1 MQLLINLSLAFA
13 WTVATALSA
22 VVADPYSAPRVTFQ
36 DLRLQQKICSHP
48 LYCEGPILRRIQ
60 LGGVFDSDK
69 TFIDMPTRKP
79 VSQVVD
85 AFNKLPANATRDDLA
100 KFVSDNFHPAGCDIK
115 QAELDDWTDDPP
127 FLKGVTDP
135 VLRGYG
141 MALHNQWK
149 GLARQRNTDFLCD
162 GCETSLLPVKH
173 TFIVGG
179 ANSTREP
186 RYWDTYYIVLGLL
199 KSGLNGTA
207 RGMLQ
212 NLLDLVGIYG
222 FVPTGGR
229 IYFTDRSEPPL
240 LALMVKNYYEATL
253 DLDFVARALPM
264 LKAEHKYWDTYRSI
278 NVTYTRSGNSS
289 LSRRQSDLFQ
299 TVTSKTTLFG
309 PSLFQTAVQSASD
322 ESSDSEGFLRP
333 ESYSTDYSTF
343 KTQFAAANLFS
354 TAIPTDNLYAA
365 TEAGTAPSV
374 QYASVQTAMA
384 GPSLFST
391 SLRRRDVTMP
401 DSNPFA
407 AFTKNEL
414 SILGSININ
423 STIAT
428 NLNSIM
434 YQVEVTIA
442 NFISLLNNKTDTAEC
457 TSYRQRASERRQ
469 TLLDLSYNPST
480 GLFSDFHLTSG
491 QQTDVWSVNSLWPY
505 WAFGDSL
512 PAESAQKAIDSI
524 SKLHK
529 RFSGGLPNT
538 LYNTTL
544 NWDYPKIQPPLQHMI
559 VQSVLGLQQNT
570 GLTKRSSA
578 ATNGFAVSLV
588 QNSIDAAFCNWYT
601 TGGDVPGVLNQYEG
615 ATGGSTGMNFEF
627 YSLGDDGDI
636 TTTTS
641 TAGQGD
647 YTWTNGVMVWLLGQF
662 SSQVTTPTC
671 PNIVLNLV
679 RNTTVTPTLPPV
691 VTPTPSPSSTCGRQK
706 KCSTNCRCIVRR
718 RGVF

>member
-1 MQLLINLSLAFA
+1 MKLFVNQGLALA
-13 WTVATALSA
+13 WVTATALGA
-22 VVADPYSAPRVTFQ
+22 VVAGSYSTPRVTFQ
-36 DLRLQQKICSHP
+36 DLRLKQKICSHP
-48 LYCEGPILRRIQ
+48 LYCDGPILRRIQ

-79 VSQVVD
+79 VGVIVD

-115 QAELDDWTDDPP
+115 QVELDDWTDDPP
-127 FLKGVTDP
+127 FLRGVTDP

-162 GCETSLLPVKH
+162 GCETSLLPVNH

-179 ANSTREP
+179 SNSTREL

-207 RGMLQ
+207 RGVLQ
-212 NLLDLVGIYG
+212 NLLDLVGVYG

-229 IYFTDRSEPPL
+229 IYYTDRSEPPL
-240 LALMVKNYYEATL
+240 LALMVKSYYDATL

-264 LKAEHKYWDTYRSI
+264 LKAEHKYWDTYRSV
-278 NVTYTRSGNSS
+278 NVTYTRSSSNMSSS
-289 LSRRQSDLFQ
+289 LSRRQSDQFQ
-299 TVTSKTTLFG
+299 TVTSKTTMFG
-309 PSLFQTAVQSASD
+309 PSLFQTALQATSD
-322 ESSDSEGFLRP
+322 DSSDNQGYLRP
-333 ESYSTDYSTF
+333 ESYSADYATM

-374 QYASVQTAMA
+374 QYASVKTAMA

-391 SLRRRDVTMP
+391 SLRRRDVMMP

-407 AFTKNEL
+407 AFTEDEL
-414 SILGSININ
+414 SVLGSININ
-423 STIAT
+423 STIAA

-442 NFISLLNNKTDTAEC
+442 DFISLLSNNTVTADC
-457 TSYRQRASERRQ
+457 SNYRQQASERRQ
-469 TLLDLSYNPST
+469 TLMDLSYNPTT
-480 GLFSDFHLTSG
+480 GLFSDFHLSSG
-491 QQTDVWSVNSLWPY
+491 QQADVWSVNSLWPY

-512 PAESAQKAIDSI
+512 PAGSAQKAMDSI

-538 LYNTTL
+538 LFNTSL
-544 NWDYPKIQPPLQHMI
+544 NWDYPKVQPPLQHMV
-559 VQSVLGLQQNT
+559 VQSVTGLQQNA
-570 GLTKRSSA
+570 GLANSSSA
-578 ATNGFAVSLV
+578 ATAEFTVSLV
-588 QNSIDAAFCNWYT
+588 QNSIDASFCNWYT
-601 TGGDVPGVLNQYEG
+601 TGGNVPGVLNQYEG
-615 ATGGSTGMNFEF
+615 ATAGSTGMNFEF
-627 YSLGDDGDI
+627 YSLGTDGDI

-641 TAGQGD
+641 AAGQGD

-662 SSQVTTPTC
+662 SSQ
-671 PNIVLNLV
+671 
-679 RNTTVTPTLPPV
+679 
-691 VTPTPSPSSTCGRQK
+691 
-706 KCSTNCRCIVRR
+706 
-718 RGVF
+718 

>member
-1 MQLLINLSLAFA
+1 
-13 WTVATALSA
+13 
-22 VVADPYSAPRVTFQ
+22 
-36 DLRLQQKICSHP
+36 
-48 LYCEGPILRRIQ
+48 
-60 LGGVFDSDK
+60 
-69 TFIDMPTRKP
+69 MPTRKP

-240 LALMVKNYYEATL
+240 LALMVKNYYEATQ

-289 LSRRQSDLFQ
+289 LSRRQSDMFQ

-309 PSLFQTAVQSASD
+309 PSLFQTAVQTASD

-391 SLRRRDVTMP
+391 SLRRRDVAMP

-480 GLFSDFHLTSG
+480 
-491 QQTDVWSVNSLWPY
+491 
-505 WAFGDSL
+505 
-512 PAESAQKAIDSI
+512 
-524 SKLHK
+524 
-529 RFSGGLPNT
+529 
-538 LYNTTL
+538 
-544 NWDYPKIQPPLQHMI
+544 
-559 VQSVLGLQQNT
+559 
-570 GLTKRSSA
+570 
-578 ATNGFAVSLV
+578 
-588 QNSIDAAFCNWYT
+588 
-601 TGGDVPGVLNQYEG
+601 
-615 ATGGSTGMNFEF
+615 
-627 YSLGDDGDI
+627 
-636 TTTTS
+636 
-641 TAGQGD
+641 
-647 YTWTNGVMVWLLGQF
+647 
-662 SSQVTTPTC
+662 
-671 PNIVLNLV
+671 
-679 RNTTVTPTLPPV
+679 
-691 VTPTPSPSSTCGRQK
+691 
-706 KCSTNCRCIVRR
+706 
-718 RGVF
+718 